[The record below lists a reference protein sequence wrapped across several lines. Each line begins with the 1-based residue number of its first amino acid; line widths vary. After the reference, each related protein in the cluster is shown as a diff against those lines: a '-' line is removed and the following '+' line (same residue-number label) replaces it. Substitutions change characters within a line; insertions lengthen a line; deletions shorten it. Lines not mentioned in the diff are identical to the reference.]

1 MHPASA
7 GVSSQC
13 HLFGCSSYNDES
25 DHPASYAVDDTI
37 VRTAMVL
44 TIEEGIDEDGEGEVE
59 SQGQSQGEG
68 KGQSQSEGKSEGKSS
83 EGKSVGH
90 SLGQR
95 LAQSQGQGQGQSE
108 SVMIDPVSP
117 FSPMSPMGTGKFL
130 SYFFPSLSDLL
141 SRCDG

>member
-1 MHPASA
+1 M
-7 GVSSQC
+7 SSQC
-13 HLFGCSSYNDES
+13 HLFGCSSYNEES

-68 KGQSQSEGKSEGKSS
+68 KSL
-83 EGKSVGH
+83 GH

-108 SVMIDPVSP
+108 SILVDPVSP

>member
-1 MHPASA
+1 M
-7 GVSSQC
+7 SSQC
-13 HLFGCSSYNDES
+13 HLFGCSSYNEES

-59 SQGQSQGEG
+59 SQVQSV
-68 KGQSQSEGKSEGKSS
+68 GQSQSLGQGESES

-95 LAQSQGQGQGQSE
+95 LAQSQGQGQSDGVS
-108 SVMIDPVSP
+108 IDPVSP

-130 SYFFPSLSDLL
+130 FFFILFSLDVLL
-141 SRCDG
+141 PLFVLLFCQW